1 MCLYVKWLQNVWR
14 SCIYCV
20 LLHHLPVTLHANTRS
35 HKACWIYHYEANVML
50 NPLQMCVCAL
60 CICNSNCM
68 QFPLCTA
75 LCSHSHFKYSICL
88 LHFSVEI
95 NGCSASCNFFGF
107 HQQCIYANILCIC
120 YDTRIYWTNRNCIR
134 INQHTYNNV
143 TYEKFS
149 WMLCFID
156 LSLLLSLNTQLC
168 GNYASA
174 I

>member
-1 MCLYVKWLQNVWR
+1 MAAKCVTFMHLLCAIAPFACHTSRKYTLTQSVLNISLRGKCDAQSALNVCVCVHYAQAIRIVCNFHYALHSVHIRISNTQFVCFIFR
-14 SCIYCV
+14 SKSMGAR
-20 LLHHLPVTLHANTRS
+20 LHA
-35 HKACWIYHYEANVML
+35 
-50 NPLQMCVCAL
+50 
-60 CICNSNCM
+60 
-68 QFPLCTA
+68 F
-75 LCSHSHFKYSICL
+75 
-88 LHFSVEI
+88 
-95 NGCSASCNFFGF
+95 FFGF

-120 YDTRIYWTNRNCIR
+120 YDARIYWTNRNCIR

-143 TYEKFS
+143 TYEKFT